1 LGKDLVQRSDL
12 GPMVD
17 ENAVLRVLLKMAG
30 KEDSKPVI
38 VPAEATSALGMVL
51 LQDHGVLTVNTH
63 GQPGA
68 RVSLRLKP
76 TLDALGR
83 VGGFD
88 AVVNAVMQSLDKVA
102 KIVDDRDAISRLIIG
117 K

>member
-1 LGKDLVQRSDL
+1 
-12 GPMVD
+12 MVD
-17 ENAVLRVLLKMAG
+17 EDSVLRVLLKLAG
-30 KEDSKPVI
+30 RETSKPV
-38 VPAEATSALGMVL
+38 VAPCEATSALGMIL

-76 TLDALGR
+76 TLDALDR

-88 AVVNAVMQSLDKVA
+88 AVVNAVTDSLAKVA
-102 KIVDDRDAISRLIIG
+102 KVIGDRAAMSQIIIG